1 LTKPSTPRIIHTS
14 QHQGKQK
21 MTNNQLALGAAL
33 IAAIIN
39 FVLYGDLLAAVL
51 GAGTITYV
59 MSRILSWGIDKFES
73 WKRK

>member
-1 LTKPSTPRIIHTS
+1 
-14 QHQGKQK
+14 

-33 IAAIIN
+33 VAAIIN